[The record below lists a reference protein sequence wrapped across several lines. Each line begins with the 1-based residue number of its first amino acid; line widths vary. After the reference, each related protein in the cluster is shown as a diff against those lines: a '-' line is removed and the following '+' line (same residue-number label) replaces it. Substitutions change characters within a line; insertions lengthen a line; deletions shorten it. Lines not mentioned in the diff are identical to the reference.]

1 MNTINPR
8 NAQELV
14 NELHS
19 DYGKTI
25 NAFSANH
32 SKGLFKF
39 TELVCNCYKTFEFFN
54 KDKSPSQRAIDVG
67 GYVFLAIDNVYV
79 SVKLLVLG
87 YFAPSGNSMR
97 QSLESVCM
105 AILLS
110 HNGNI
115 NIGTDKKPKEVDF
128 FKLYSTGDKKAL
140 PHKSLG
146 YVDVN
151 KNALGVSEKAI
162 AAFFVRK
169 DHYNE
174 YSHPNKLSLASRMV
188 GVDGGSFIDGD
199 EYDED
204 KKTAYEKELRDRIKY
219 VSIIPPSET
228 LPVSNPSEKLPDEV
242 WLELRSQLID
252 GGHSSQG
259 ILGGLEPRF
268 SSDAINIGSPIFPTD
283 NRTLRRIFFEE

>member
-1 MNTINPR
+1 MSKIAKGFSAKTLRPRGDILKLRRSFIVRHFERLSIVNTINPR

-39 TELVCNCYKTFEFFN
+39 TELVCNCYKTFELFN

-162 AAFFVRK
+162 AAFFVGK

-188 GVDGGSFIDGD
+188 GVDGGSFIVGD

-219 VSIIPPSET
+219 VSIIP
-228 LPVSNPSEKLPDEV
+228 KF
-242 WLELRSQLID
+242 ID
-252 GGHSSQG
+252 VVY
-259 ILGGLEPRF
+259 ERVK
-268 SSDAINIGSPIFPTD
+268 NV
-283 NRTLRRIFFEE
+283 